1 MPTNTTDPETTDP
14 ASSKEKR
21 NPPGSAQAG
30 GRASARGQSA
40 PRQRFRVVVASDG
53 SPQARVAIQAAIDFP
68 WPANADVLG
77 VVARGG
83 PHPPWSASA
92 AAGVD
97 TVARAIAVEAERSLR
112 RRWSAAR
119 VVVDEAAP
127 VEAILRHA
135 RGAGAVVVGSRGH
148 SQLERWVLGSVS
160 RGVVRRVRKPVLVVK
175 QRSPAF
181 RHVIVGF
188 DGSNHARR
196 AIDFVASMQVPRGG
210 RVTLLTFVDTVTP
223 PAIALLPT
231 SVRRLVA
238 KEAKAFSQK
247 LVKDARG
254 KLERAA
260 RPLGAAGWRVR
271 LDVRAGV
278 ASRDLVTAPSALG
291 ADLLVIGAQGAGGWT
306 RLLLGSVAEA
316 VLDRAP
322 VSTLLV
328 R

>member
-1 MPTNTTDPETTDP
+1 MPTNATHPETI
-14 ASSKEKR
+14 E
-21 NPPGSAQAG
+21 
-30 GRASARGQSA
+30 RGQSSQ
-40 PRQRFRVVVASDG
+40 RRRFRVVVASDG

-68 WPANADVLG
+68 WPAHADVLG

-83 PHPPWSASA
+83 SHPRWSASA

-97 TVARAIAVEAERSLR
+97 TIVREIAVEAERSLR

-119 VVVDEAAP
+119 VVVDDAAP
-127 VEAILRHA
+127 VDAILRHA
-135 RGAGAVVVGSRGH
+135 RGAGAVVVGSRGQ
-148 SQLERWVLGSVS
+148 SQVERWMLGSVS
-160 RGVVRRVRKPVLVVK
+160 RGIVRRARKPVLVVK

-181 RHVIVGF
+181 RHLIVGF

-196 AIDFVASMQVPRGG
+196 AIDFVASMQVPPRG
-210 RVTLLTFVDTVTP
+210 RVTLLTFVEAVNAP
-223 PAIALLPT
+223 SIALLPA
-231 SVRRLVA
+231 SLGRMLAR
-238 KEAKAFSQK
+238 EAKAFSQGR
-247 LVKDARG
+247 VKEARE

-260 RPLGAAGWRVR
+260 RPLLAAGWRVR

-278 ASRDLVTAPSALG
+278 ASRDLATVPGALG

-316 VLDRAP
+316 VLDRAS